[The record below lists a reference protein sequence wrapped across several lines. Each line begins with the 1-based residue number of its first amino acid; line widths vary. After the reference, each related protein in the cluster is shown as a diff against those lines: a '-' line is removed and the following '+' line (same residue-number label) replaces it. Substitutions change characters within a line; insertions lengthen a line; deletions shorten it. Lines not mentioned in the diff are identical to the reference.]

1 MILVSLAEAIRGQ
14 TTAETITS
22 LSRSPPTILLFGT
35 VFLVAGLAIVL
46 GHNVWRG
53 GFLPVTITVIGWL
66 LLFRGLALL
75 LLPADTVAG
84 LSGSLELQRY
94 LYLYLAAPFIVGVLI
109 TYAGFRTRA
118 P

>member
-22 LSRSPPTILLFGT
+22 VSRSPPTILLFGT

-53 GFLPVTITVIGWL
+53 GFLPVIITVIGWL

-75 LLPADTVAG
+75 LLPLDTVAG

-109 TYAGFRTRA
+109 TYAGFRARA